1 MLTNADVTIINRKR
15 KERSE
20 VLLKTIIKNVAWH
33 SVHGAT
39 SGSSSENVDSFKM
52 RIPID
57 ADFGGKTYV
66 DRITYEALSFED
78 AAKHWTLASGDI
90 VVKGNVTE
98 EEITQTIL
106 YEKYNE
112 VYRIG
117 EYADNTD
124 MGSDAV
130 KHWRVGGS

>member
-15 KERSE
+15 VDRSE
-20 VLLKTIIKNVAWH
+20 ALLKSCIRNVAWH
-33 SVHGAT
+33 SVSGAT
-39 SGSSSENVDSFKM
+39 SGSASDNADSFKM

-66 DRITYEALSFED
+66 DRHTYGNLTLEEAVN
-78 AAKHWTLASGDI
+78 HWTLDSGDI
-90 VVKGNVTE
+90 VVKGIVYE
-98 EEITQTIL
+98 EEITQTL
-106 YEKYNE
+106 LMEKYNE

-117 EYADNTD
+117 EFADNTD
-124 MGSDAV
+124 MGSDAI